1 MHQAQHDG
9 HTRDARIG
17 FVSDVR
23 TDPVADRY
31 GSPSAARRRTVIVA
45 SGVIGVLALAWL
57 AWAAWAQS
65 TPDVQSSL
73 RSFDVVDTH
82 TTTAT
87 VVVKRRSGE
96 VSASCL
102 VRAFAADHS
111 VVGELNY
118 KVTGGRETTVGE
130 VTMRTEREATSVE
143 LIGCTTAEQPRP
155 R

>member
-1 MHQAQHDG
+1 M
-9 HTRDARIG
+9 
-17 FVSDVR
+17 SDVR
-23 TDPVADRY
+23 SDAVAERY
-31 GSPSAARRRTVIVA
+31 GTPSPGRRRTVIVA
-45 SGVIGVLALAWL
+45 SGVVGVLALAWL
-57 AWAAWAQS
+57 AWDAWSQS

-82 TTTAT
+82 RTDA
-87 VVVKRRSGE
+87 VVAVKPRSSE

-111 VVGELNY
+111 VVGELNF
-118 KVTGGRETTVGE
+118 KVAGESDTTVRE

-143 LIGCTTAEQPRP
+143 LIGCRTADQPRP

>member
-1 MHQAQHDG
+1 
-9 HTRDARIG
+9 
-17 FVSDVR
+17 VV
-23 TDPVADRY
+23 
-31 GSPSAARRRTVIVA
+31 
-45 SGVIGVLALAWL
+45 GVLALVWL
-57 AWAAWAQS
+57 AWAAWAQG

-73 RSFDVVDTH
+73 RAFEVVDTH

-87 VVVKRRSGE
+87 VVVKPRSRE

-111 VVGELNY
+111 VVGELNFR
-118 KVTGGRETTVGE
+118 VAGEAGAVLRE
-130 VTMRTEREATSVE
+130 VTMRTEREGTSVE